1 MNNTDILVNKN
12 KLVRFIFELKLKID
26 KSIKDG
32 LITDSDDC
40 LRFIKKE
47 LLIVNYDI
55 FTFEGYIVLDNL
67 ANQIF
72 HLYYSNDNI
81 KNPLGVYVNTLSKLN

>member
-32 LITDSDDC
+32 FIENSDDC
-40 LRFIKKE
+40 LRLIKKE
-47 LLIVNYDI
+47 LLSVNYDV